1 MYSLGRE
8 GEYLEGLSSSSLHL
22 LASVYYEIFHLSPLG
37 LQAKQYLTAQENCSF
52 YGARDEN
59 LARSKAGAGKQ
70 GLKNE
75 RASAVGCGKK
85 MLPLPAVNLR
95 AGMW

>member
-8 GEYLEGLSSSSLHL
+8 REYLEGLGSSPHHL
-22 LASVYYEIFHLSPLG
+22 LASVYSEIFHLSPLG
-37 LQAKQYLTAQENCSF
+37 LQAKQYLTAQENCGF

-75 RASAVGCGKK
+75 
-85 MLPLPAVNLR
+85 
-95 AGMW
+95 